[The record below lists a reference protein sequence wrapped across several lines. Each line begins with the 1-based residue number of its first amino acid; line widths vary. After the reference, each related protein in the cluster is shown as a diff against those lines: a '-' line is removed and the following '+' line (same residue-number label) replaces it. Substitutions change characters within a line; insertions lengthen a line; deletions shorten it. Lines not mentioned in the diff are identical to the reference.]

1 MNTAPPRPRVAL
13 ISATPAAIG
22 PAVAGLADAFPDA
35 EPWNLL
41 DDALLT
47 DADARGGL
55 TPGLAERMRR
65 LIAYAVE
72 GGARGVLLTCSLYG
86 PVVEGADADVGVP
99 VLAAD
104 SAAFAAALAGGH
116 RRVLVLASF
125 EAALSDS
132 LERFRAA
139 ARAAGSSVEAV
150 GRVIAPGDV
159 PPDPGD
165 ADGVLLAQYSLAPH
179 ADALSAALGLPV
191 HAGPLAAARVLR
203 AAVGDARGPASQGAA
218 AEGGAPCSE

>member
-1 MNTAPPRPRVAL
+1 MNTAPPRPRIAL

-22 PAVAGLADAFPDA
+22 PAVAGLADDFPDA
-35 EPWNLL
+35 APWNLL

-47 DADARGGL
+47 DADAQGGL
-55 TPGLAERMRR
+55 TPALAERMRR

-86 PVVEGADADVGVP
+86 PVAERAAADVDVP

-104 SAAFAAALAGGH
+104 AAAFAAALAGGH
-116 RRVLVLASF
+116 RRILVLATF

-150 GRVIAPGDV
+150 GRVIAPGQSEDHH
-159 PPDPGD
+159 PDPGD

-179 ADALSAALGLPV
+179 ADALAAGLGLPV
-191 HAGPLAAARVLR
+191 HAGPRAAARVLR
-203 AAVGDARGPASQGAA
+203 AAVGGRASTAV
-218 AEGGAPCSE
+218 EGGAPCSE